1 MRASNPPA
9 ICIAS
14 AVTTPSSPKA
24 RNKLVAYY
32 AVDLTFSNTLLLHS
46 TIDSLQ
52 QVSIFLAY
60 AYHYGTFCT
69 TKLAPREGLEP
80 STHAFSGHR
89 STD

>member
-52 QVSIFLAY
+52 QVSIF
-60 AYHYGTFCT
+60 
-69 TKLAPREGLEP
+69 
-80 STHAFSGHR
+80 
-89 STD
+89 